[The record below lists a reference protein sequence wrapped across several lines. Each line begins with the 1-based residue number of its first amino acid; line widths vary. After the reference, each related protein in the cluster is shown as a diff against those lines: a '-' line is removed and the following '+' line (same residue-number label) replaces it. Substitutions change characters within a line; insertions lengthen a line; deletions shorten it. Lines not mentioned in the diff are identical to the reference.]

1 MPNSSFLKLSLF
13 VAGDPADTPTAAVAC
28 SPTACRS
35 RRSFADGAVGLGIV
49 AAISGGG
56 GRGRPAALTRSE
68 PIPISPTRALA
79 AARPPEPD
87 EGALSESYTCVI
99 SHVGGNSVRKRV
111 YFGDGSEVV
120 TMDVRR
126 RREVIFETPPP
137 IPPPKPAIPF
147 AAMDLLSHCHLC
159 KKKLEGIDIY
169 MYRTADAFPPVITR
183 VIKKKGSRSSTSD
196 TLECFVPS
204 HKGDKAFCSPDCRC
218 QQMLLD
224 AHRENCGSEVLN
236 SFECSLS
243 PCSFPLLFA
252 AGVAAA

>member
-169 MYRTADAFPPVITR
+169 MYR
-183 VIKKKGSRSSTSD
+183 
-196 TLECFVPS
+196 
-204 HKGDKAFCSPDCRC
+204 GDKAFCSPDCRC